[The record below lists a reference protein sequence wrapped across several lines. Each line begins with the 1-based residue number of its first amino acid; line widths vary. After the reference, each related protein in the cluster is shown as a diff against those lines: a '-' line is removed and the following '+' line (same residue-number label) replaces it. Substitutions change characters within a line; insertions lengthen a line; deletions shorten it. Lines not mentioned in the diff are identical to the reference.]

1 MDIYAA
7 RPGLRL
13 WKATIDG
20 KVLTTMMFKDSIN
33 KGLPPIET
41 LELASNLGLPPQQ
54 GEYKQFGPLVTFHDQ
69 FVATWQGSCVWVM
82 DPSTGVVVG
91 CHSNLGCVVDVGVNK
106 NELFVLT
113 KGQERFVRRIT
124 FEVNP
129 CIVVEELDLNN
140 PNDVLKAQRA
150 SSVSQFE
157 DQDKL
162 DKLIGEFGN
171 KMNDALINVKSRVKG
186 FKEQIRSREQSE
198 DDRGSESDRF
208 SSPKGTYNKRDMGGS
223 PDGALTS
230 EGYSTGE
237 EKSEDC
243 SKYTLSTD
251 DYNYSDRPF
260 ESSNELVNSC
270 ERSPIKP
277 PGKSEQTLSSH
288 KISEDEKE
296 NNPLYENDTKTVE
309 VTITHK
315 KRENEPV
322 FSHLSKEEF
331 PQDIVF
337 EGTSIGT
344 GKKKKKKKT
353 KKG

>member
-1 MDIYAA
+1 
-7 RPGLRL
+7 
-13 WKATIDG
+13 
-20 KVLTTMMFKDSIN
+20 MMFKDSIN

-41 LELASNLGLPPQQ
+41 LELASSISLPPQQ
-54 GEYKQFGPLVTFHDQ
+54 GEYKQFGPLITFHDQ
-69 FVATWQGSCVWVM
+69 FLVTWQGSCLWAM
-82 DPSTGVVVG
+82 DPTTGVVVG
-91 CHSNLGCVVDVGVNK
+91 CHSNLGCVVDVGVNN

-113 KGQERFVRRIT
+113 KGQEKFIRRIA

-171 KMNDALINVKSRVKG
+171 KMSDALVNVKSRVKG
-186 FKEQIRSREQSE
+186 LKEQIRSREQSE

-208 SSPKGTYNKRDMGGS
+208 SSPKGSYNKKPQQSHGDGG
-223 PDGALTS
+223 GAFTS

-243 SKYTLSTD
+243 TSKYTLSTD
-251 DYNYSDRPF
+251 DCNYSDRPF

-270 ERSPIKP
+270 ERSPEKTLDEKSTDNMRDLDDKKP
-277 PGKSEQTLSSH
+277 ADADD
-288 KISEDEKE
+288 EDE
-296 NNPLYENDTKTVE
+296 PPPKTIE
-309 VTITHK
+309 VTLTHK
-315 KRENEPV
+315 KREKEPV

-344 GKKKKKKKT
+344 GKKKKKKKKT
-353 KKG
+353 NKGIRILFNEQLNF